1 MSQQQP
7 PFTPTFVPTQPL
19 RSATLTITEL
29 PTGGVNMEVDFGDEF
44 DPKSQAHGLVAQLAE
59 AVLGTAKHYSQ
70 VEDTAPEVDIEPSRI
85 ITPN

>member
-7 PFTPTFVPTQPL
+7 PFAPTVVPTQPL

-29 PTGGVNMEVDFGDEF
+29 PTGGVNMEVDFGEEF

>member
-1 MSQQQP
+1 MSQQQ
-7 PFTPTFVPTQPL
+7 TPLVPTQPL

-29 PTGGVNMEVDFGDEF
+29 PTGGVNMEVDFGEEF